1 MDSQGSQDNSGPPRA
16 NGRPIHIAH
25 RRSPSE
31 MTPLIMEQ
39 LALQQQIEVLQQHQ
53 QQIAAQQQQNQQFL
67 NIGMIPQQQMQQMQ
81 PLAYPQMQG
90 QGVMPVG
97 FQFPQMQGQQQLGV
111 PGQSSHRRNQS
122 ALPNVGMG
130 PPPAPSS
137 GASGSQ
143 YGENAQSRGGQG
155 RENNNNSN
163 NNNNNNNNNQSRRGA
178 VLAGGSHHRRHSL
191 ALPEARRAAELAQQR
206 QTAGAFK
213 FPIPGGAGA
222 PGPSGG
228 QGQGQGDANDGNPGD
243 VASSAAPM
251 PSPLAAGLGAQR
263 SGNIRNAHL
272 RSQSMAVGNARQYPG
287 RNAPSFQFPQGG
299 ESSGSP
305 GPDSGR
311 RTSHASHGRS
321 GSRNFDSNW
330 RQQGGAP
337 NTASSGSGNQDPRAS
352 ISGLSP
358 QPQQSGSG
366 FQPGHRSRGSV
377 SSMSAFQFP
386 NTQQLFQLP
395 QGQVVLPQTYQGQ
408 QQQLLHNN
416 ALQLAQLQALQS
428 GQLGSLPQN
437 LQLVGQQQ
445 ASQPQQQSQTQAQQN
460 RKTLFTPYLAQ
471 TMLPD
476 LFEEGK
482 LVTGILRVNKKNRS
496 DAYVTCS
503 DLDADIFIC
512 GSKDRNR
519 ALEGDLVAVEL
530 LDVDEVWSQKREKEE
545 KKKRKDIDTR
555 SGSTA
560 GLDRGGRS
568 DSNATADIQQIGPD
582 GSIRRRGSLRQ
593 RPTQKKNDDV
603 EVEGQSLLLVEED
616 EISDEHKPLY
626 AGHIIAVVDR
636 AAHQIFAGSLGLLRP
651 SSQATKEKQE
661 AERQARDGYSGRPQH
676 ERHQERPKI
685 VWFKP
690 TDKRVPLIAIPT
702 EQAPRDFV
710 DRHADYANTIFVAT
724 VKRWPITSLH
734 PFGTLCEQ
742 LGPMGNLKV
751 EIDALL
757 RDNNFAAEDF
767 PASVLDK
774 VGFEDWSVGQ
784 EDPQSLASRTDF
796 REYNVFTIDPN
807 GGKAMDNAFHIRRL
821 DDNTVEIG
829 IHVADVARFVDPSGA
844 VEREAKKRVSSAFLM
859 NRIVDML
866 PPHLAQKVMAL
877 LPGNDRLAV
886 SVLLQVVVESGKIVD
901 QPWIGKS
908 IVNSK
913 GKLSYAELD
922 KIIKGT
928 GQVEVDG
935 VSVKDIKLLA
945 DVSNKLRDARLGHR
959 AEKLRPLRLLY
970 QLDDENVPVQQNIF
984 NASPGREAIDELTYM
999 ANHYVAR
1006 KIFEAFPEHALLR
1019 RQASPNFRRLG
1030 TFVERMSKLGYN
1042 IDPTSS
1048 GTLQNSLFKVEN
1060 DDVRKSMETLL
1071 LKTLSRGKYYTP
1083 PTVREEHRSH
1093 YMLNLSLY
1101 THFTN
1106 PSRRYADIVVHRQ
1119 LEAALAGTTEWQ
1131 DELDYKALNYLNSRK
1146 DSAQNAQE
1154 QSVHFEACHAMEK
1167 KRKESDGDLIAE
1179 GIVLCVYE
1187 SAFDVLIP
1195 EYGCEKRVH
1204 CDQLPLKKAE
1214 FRKDDRVLELY
1225 WEKGVPSSTY
1235 IPEDER
1241 PKSTL
1246 SGRAASQAAAARE
1259 AEEAR
1264 KREQEREEAQRISTE
1279 TNTVSPN
1286 DVDALF
1292 DDDEDALT
1300 DSFAGVSLNSPDRST
1315 QSMPPSPR
1323 NGPAH
1328 PPHRTQSDP
1337 RIATTAGETTNDE
1350 DAEGGENTK
1359 NTQNAENGEDGE
1371 DGEIVEL
1378 SPKEKYG
1385 HLFELREEDG
1395 EYIQDVRE
1403 LARVPIIL
1411 KIDLSKSPPCLT
1423 IRSMN
1428 PYAL

>member
-1 MDSQGSQDNSGPPRA
+1 MDSQGSQGNSGPPRPS
-16 NGRPIHIAH
+16 GRPIHIAH

-53 QQIAAQQQQNQQFL
+53 QQIAAQHQQNQQFL

-81 PLAYPQMQG
+81 PLGYPQMQG

-97 FQFPQMQGQQQLGV
+97 FQFPQMQGQQHLGV
-111 PGQSSHRRNQS
+111 PNQSSHRRNQS

-137 GASGSQ
+137 GAAGAQ
-143 YGENAQSRGGQG
+143 YGENGQG
-155 RENNNNSN
+155 SGRD
-163 NNNNNNNNNQSRRGA
+163 NNNNNQSRKGGA
-178 VLAGGSHHRRHSL
+178 PAGGSHHRRHSL
-191 ALPEARRAAELAQQR
+191 ALPEAKKAAEMAQQR
-206 QTAGAFK
+206 KANSAFK

-222 PGPSGG
+222 TSSSPV
-228 QGQGQGDANDGNPGD
+228 QGDSNDDKQGEP
-243 VASSAAPM
+243 SSTAPSQ
-251 PSPLAAGLGAQR
+251 PSPLAGLGVQR
-263 SGNIRNAHL
+263 SGNIRGAHL
-272 RSQSMAVGNARQYPG
+272 RSQSMAVGNPRQYAG
-287 RNAPSFQFPQGG
+287 RNTPTFQFPQTG
-299 ESSGSP
+299 ETSGSP
-305 GPDSGR
+305 GPDAGR
-311 RTSHASHGRS
+311 RTSHAGHGRS

-330 RQQGGAP
+330 RQQGGPP
-337 NTASSGSGNQDPRAS
+337 NNNSNQDPRAS
-352 ISGLSP
+352 LGGLSP
-358 QPQQSGSG
+358 QPQQGGNG
-366 FQPGHRSRGSV
+366 FQPGHRARGSV

-395 QGQVVLPQTYQGQ
+395 QGQVVLPQMYQGQ
-408 QQQLLHNN
+408 QQQLLHSN
-416 ALQLAQLQALQS
+416 ALQLAQLQALQQS

-445 ASQPQQQSQTQAQQN
+445 AAQPQQQSQSQSQQN

-471 TMLPD
+471 TVLPR

-496 DAYVTCS
+496 DAYVTCAE
-503 DLDADIFIC
+503 LDADIFIC

-530 LDVDEVWSQKREKEE
+530 LDVDEVWNQKREKEE

-555 SGSTA
+555 SGSSA

-568 DSNATADIQQIGPD
+568 DSNATADMQQIGPD

-676 ERHQERPKI
+676 DRHQERPKI

-757 RDNNFAAEDF
+757 RDNNFAADDF

-774 VGFEDWSVGQ
+774 IGFEDWSIGQ
-784 EDPQSLASRTDF
+784 ENPQSLASRTDF

-807 GGKAMDNAFHIRRL
+807 EGKAMDNAFHVRRL

-859 NRIVDML
+859 NRIVNML
-866 PPHLAQKVMAL
+866 PPQLAHNVMAL
-877 LPGNDRLAV
+877 LPGKDSLAV
-886 SVLLQVVVESGKIVD
+886 SVVLQVSLESGAIVD

-913 GKLSYAELD
+913 GKLCYAELD

-928 GQVEVDG
+928 GQAEVNG
-935 VSVKDIKLLA
+935 ISVNDVKLLT
-945 DVSNKLRDARLGHR
+945 DVSSKLREARLGHR
-959 AEKLRPLRLLY
+959 AGKLRPLRLLY

-999 ANHYVAR
+999 ANHYVAK
-1006 KIFEAFPEHALLR
+1006 KIFAAFPENALLR
-1019 RQASPNFRRLG
+1019 RQALPNFRRLA
-1030 TFVERMSKLGYN
+1030 TFVERMSRLGYQ

-1071 LKTLSRGKYYTP
+1071 IKTLNRGKYYTP
-1083 PTVREEHRSH
+1083 PTVRDDHRSH
-1093 YMLNLSLY
+1093 YMLNLPIY

-1119 LEAALAGTTEWQ
+1119 LEAALAGATEWP

-1154 QSVHFEACHAMEK
+1154 QSVHFEACHAMDK
-1167 KRKESDGDLIAE
+1167 KRKEIEGDLIAE

-1292 DDDEDALT
+1292 DDDDDALT

-1328 PPHRTQSDP
+1328 PPHRTHSDP
-1337 RIATTAGETTNDE
+1337 RIATTAGETTNE
-1350 DAEGGENTK
+1350 DGED
-1359 NTQNAENGEDGE
+1359 GDDGE

-1385 HLFELREEDG
+1385 HLFQLREEDG

-1403 LARVPIIL
+1403 LTRVPIIL